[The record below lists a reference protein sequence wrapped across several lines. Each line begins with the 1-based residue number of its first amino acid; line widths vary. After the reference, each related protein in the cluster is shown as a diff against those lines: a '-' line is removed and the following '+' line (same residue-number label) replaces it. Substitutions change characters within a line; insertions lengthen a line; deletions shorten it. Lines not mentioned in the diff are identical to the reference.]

1 MRKNIFRDLCIK
13 TATLNYI
20 PIRHDWLTESSTL
33 LVLAVG
39 YFSSMLERKCLVN
52 GTSLSPIILN
62 PVAMKH
68 KTSLDLFFK
77 V

>member
-1 MRKNIFRDLCIK
+1 MRKNILRDLCIK

-20 PIRHDWLTESSTL
+20 PIRHDWFTESSKL
-33 LVLAVG
+33 LVLAFG
-39 YFSSMLERKCLVN
+39 YFSSMLQRKCLVH
-52 GTSLSPIILN
+52 GMSLSPIISN